1 MKTNKRRQ
9 RRQRGKRIE
18 QLNAKNGEQLLKFSS
33 SECTLELADQGEGKL
48 PSVSMVAY
56 TGAPMNFP
64 LLFDHPV
71 IVDLKGMEI
80 GAKSRPLLRD
90 HDKGREIGHT
100 TSIEIRAGRLYVEGV
115 VSAESDDA
123 RRVVVASKNGFPYQA
138 SMGMPFLRSN
148 VDFVRAGAS
157 VEVNGRRWRGPLYV
171 VGKSKLKEV
180 SVVSLGADD
189 DTQTRIAAMRQ
200 EGENMNFEAW
210 LRARDWDPE
219 KLSEKQLE
227 TLRAQWQADEGGD
240 DGNQGGGGGTAGVIK
255 ATSKD
260 VDDSILDVRRRHAA
274 EQKRIAEIQAVCK
287 DDAEICARAIDE
299 GWTPTKAELEVL
311 KAGRQT
317 VNGIARPGRDEPSKL
332 NEQTLE
338 AALMGTLG
346 VNDTD
351 RTAFYGERTLEAADQ
366 FRGIGLQDLAM
377 LACRMSGQDLGM
389 TWGDGERWIRA
400 AFSTASVS
408 NIIENVLNKQ
418 ALMSYRAEAIQAL
431 QICKISRASDFKQVS
446 RVQLLGTGKFEKL
459 GAGGEL
465 PSGKLSDQKFTNQA
479 DTYGQV
485 IFIDRQTMIND
496 DLQMLQ
502 DAGMM
507 LGQEGRE
514 VINHIVFTL
523 WLANTGNHFHANN
536 SNLLTGAAN
545 ALDNAGSA
553 LEAATI
559 LFRKQKAGPGSK
571 AADKRPINIT
581 PRILLVPPELE
592 VTAQILTASNMIG
605 AGATDRG
612 DANVWKGRYQV
623 VSAPHLSD
631 SAYSGYSTTAW
642 YLLANP
648 NQLPTIELLALN
660 GRVEPNIERVN
671 PPANQLGVGF
681 RGYIDVGTNFM
692 DPKGAVKVT
701 GVDP

>member
-1 MKTNKRRQ
+1 MRTNKRRQ
-9 RRQRGKRIE
+9 RRHRGKRIE
-18 QLNAKNGEQLLKFSS
+18 LLNANNGEQLLKFSS
-33 SECTLELADQGEGKL
+33 SECTLELAEQGEGKL
-48 PSVSMVAY
+48 PRVSMVAY

-100 TSIEIRAGRLYVEGV
+100 TNIQIRSGRLYVEGLI
-115 VSAESDDA
+115 SAESDDA

-148 VDFVRAGAS
+148 VEFVRAGVS

-200 EGENMNFEAW
+200 EGDGMNFEAW

-219 KLSEKQLE
+219 QLTEAQTE
-227 TLRAQWQADEGGD
+227 TLKAQWQAEQNPEPKPKHQ
-240 DGNQGGGGGTAGVIK
+240 GNSGEIN
-255 ATSKD
+255 ATQQD
-260 VDDSILDVRRRHAA
+260 LDTSILEVRRRHAA
-274 EQKRIAEIQAVCK
+274 EAKRISEIQAICK
-287 DDAEICARAIDE
+287 DDTEICAKAIDE

-311 KAGRQT
+311 KAGRTT
-317 VNGIARPGRDEPSKL
+317 VNGIARPGKDETSKL

-346 VNDTD
+346 VGDTE

-377 LACRMSGQDLGM
+377 LACRMAGHDLGM

-400 AFSTASVS
+400 AFSTSSLS
-408 NIIENVLNKQ
+408 NILENVLNKQ
-418 ALMSYRAEAIQAL
+418 AIMAYRAEAIQAL
-431 QICKISRASDFKQVS
+431 QICKVSRASDFKQVS
-446 RVQLLGTGKFEKL
+446 RVQLFGTGKFQKL

-465 PSGKLSDQKFTNQA
+465 PSGKLSDKKYTNQA

-523 WLANTGNHFHANN
+523 WLANTGNHFHASN

-545 ALDNAGSA
+545 ALDNAGVA
-553 LEAATI
+553 LNAATV
-559 LFRKQKAGPGSK
+559 LFRKQKAGPGNK
-571 AADKRPINIT
+571 AEDKRPINIT

-623 VSAPHLSD
+623 VSVPHLSD
-631 SAYSGYSTTAW
+631 SAYAGYSTTAW
-642 YLLANP
+642 YLLASP